1 MCLRFQEVEHVDQRE
16 ADLAVLDQKE
26 ADLAV
31 LDQKEADLTILD
43 LPCGQ
48 HSVNAR
54 ANMVHQIAPVGGSN
68 NPKERFEAK
77 KILFGRPCEGLRN
90 RPIPKN
96 YLPNALVDV
105 SNSPEGR
112 LSPGGVAG
120 KLGRSP
126 GQYFGSLLKQQFVV
140 AEDDSSPKIY
150 QARCVPDTAT
160 DKENL
165 SPFDPHVAARST
177 GDLEYDLSASVIE
190 FEKLEGQMKKLRRRS
205 KAIVAGS
212 EPDGGATKRSIM
224 RRLSLIKRKQEE
236 LLGQQMELQRQLNG
250 QVSATIDDEGTSTGQ
265 LSYGDHRDGSCSRE
279 SDQTCS
285 GGAIN
290 ITELM
295 MGVNLRSSEEGAVQ
309 TERSPPENSCCVTDS
324 PATTLTMNDMESP
337 VVIVTSIDA
346 AESPVE
352 TTPPTIQQMT
362 LLGVPTFTRCAGQ
375 SLLPFPQSPVRNSH
389 YSPFA
394 ARFNGSDGS
403 ILFTPSTPGSP
414 HVAEF
419 YEQTALSPKSLMR
432 GSAQILSSPIKQ
444 SIYLPLVFV
453 SPSSAKRGHQEAPA
467 VGRKS
472 PVANLSRQL
481 TNTSDGISSITSS
494 PKIKCRSPL
503 PRVAATSIGALSLAG
518 NLASHH
524 RNNPRQQE
532 AKTSVRDRILGLAAH
547 RYCEALL
554 DEEVALFACRLHV
567 TLGMAPLLLTR
578 CNDPVASVLDDGDD
592 QVRVRS
598 LPQSIALF
606 QEKMMLPP
614 CGVKVKWR
622 THQLYCLI
630 DIRALLLPSSMQSPQ
645 LVFCTAHLP
654 LILSWTSDREI
665 VPVLEVSLP
674 TIFTFS
680 PFGLFP
686 I

>member
-1 MCLRFQEVEHVDQRE
+1 MEHV
-16 ADLAVLDQKE
+16 DQKE

-31 LDQKEADLTILD
+31 LD
-43 LPCGQ
+43 LPVCR

-54 ANMVHQIAPVGGSN
+54 ADVTYQIAPVGESS
-68 NPKERFEAK
+68 NPKERSEVK
-77 KILFGRPCEGLRN
+77 KTLFGRPGDGLRN

-96 YLPNALVDV
+96 YLQNALVDV

-112 LSPGGVAG
+112 LSPGGIPG

-126 GQYFGSLLKQQFVV
+126 TKHFGSLLKQQFLV
-140 AEDDSSPKIY
+140 AEDDSSPKLY
-150 QARCVPDTAT
+150 QARCIPDTVT

-165 SPFDPHVAARST
+165 SPFDPHGCMAARST
-177 GDLEYDLSASVIE
+177 TEIKNDLSVSVIE

-205 KAIVAGS
+205 KAIVAGR
-212 EPDGGATKRSIM
+212 EHDGGDTKRSIM

-236 LLGQQMELQRQLNG
+236 LLCQQMELQHQLNG
-250 QVSATIDDEGTSTGQ
+250 QIGSTINDEVTSTGQ
-265 LSYGDHRDGSCSRE
+265 LSDGDQRDKSCSQE
-279 SDQTCS
+279 SKQNCS
-285 GGAIN
+285 DVH

-295 MGVNLRSSEEGAVQ
+295 KGVNLRSSEEGVVQ
-309 TERSPPENSCCVTDS
+309 TESSPPENTGDVTDS
-324 PATTLTMNDMESP
+324 PAVTLSVTDIESP
-337 VVIVTSIDA
+337 VVIVTPNDA
-346 AESPVE
+346 AESTVE
-352 TTPPTIQQMT
+352 TTPPTIQQMS
-362 LLGVPTFTRCAGQ
+362 LLGVPTVTRCMGHA
-375 SLLPFPQSPVRNSH
+375 LLPFPQSPIRNSH

-403 ILFTPSTPGSP
+403 IMYTPSTPGSQYGG
-414 HVAEF
+414 EF
-419 YEQTALSPKSLMR
+419 CEPPLLSPKSLMR

-444 SIYLPLVFV
+444 SIYLPLVLV
-453 SPSSAKRGHQEAPA
+453 SPSSVRRYHQEAPA

-481 TNTSDGISSITSS
+481 TSTADGIGSITSS

-503 PRVAATSIGALSLAG
+503 PRVAAPSIGALSLAG

-524 RNNPRQQE
+524 RNNTRQQG

-578 CNDPVASVLDDGDD
+578 CTDPVASVLDDGDD

-598 LPQSIALF
+598 LPEAIAAF
-606 QEKMMLPP
+606 REKTM
-614 CGVKVKWR
+614 
-622 THQLYCLI
+622 I
-630 DIRALLLPSSMQSPQ
+630 
-645 LVFCTAHLP
+645 
-654 LILSWTSDREI
+654 ILSN
-665 VPVLEVSLP
+665 L
-674 TIFTFS
+674 
-680 PFGLFP
+680 
-686 I
+686 